1 MEPFWKAAALA
12 LIAGV
17 LSLTLKNQDKEYGLL
32 LSIAACLMVTA
43 ITVTY
48 LKPVYAFLKE
58 LETLGDLRGDMLAI
72 LIKALGVGPESRGFV
87 IILVWIV
94 RIRMQSEIASMI
106 CTDAGNA
113 SLTKAIQL
121 LGGAVILYL
130 SVPMFSALMDLI
142 QKIVGEL

>member
-1 MEPFWKAAALA
+1 MEPFWKAATLA

-17 LSLTLKNQDKEYGLL
+17 LSLTLKNQDKEYAVL

-48 LKPVYAFLKE
+48 LNPVFAFLKE

-72 LIKALGVGPESRGFV
+72 LVKALGVG
-87 IILVWIV
+87 LA
-94 RIRMQSEIASMI
+94 SEIASMI

-113 SLTKAIQL
+113 SLTKAIQF

>member
-17 LSLTLKNQDKEYGLL
+17 LSLTLKNQDKEYAIL

-48 LKPVYAFLKE
+48 LNPVFAFLKE

-72 LIKALGVGPESRGFV
+72 LIKALGVG
-87 IILVWIV
+87 LA
-94 RIRMQSEIASMI
+94 SEIASMI

>member
-1 MEPFWKAAALA
+1 MEPFWKAATLA

-17 LSLTLKNQDKEYGLL
+17 LSLTLKNQDKEYAVL

-72 LIKALGVGPESRGFV
+72 LIKALGVG
-87 IILVWIV
+87 LA
-94 RIRMQSEIASMI
+94 SEIASMI

>member
-1 MEPFWKAAALA
+1 MEPFWKAAALV

-17 LSLTLKNQDKEYGLL
+17 LSLTLKDQNKEYALF

-48 LKPVYAFLKE
+48 LKPVFGFLKE
-58 LETLGDLRGDMLAI
+58 LESLGDLRGDMLSI
-72 LIKALGVGPESRGFV
+72 LIKALGVG
-87 IILVWIV
+87 LA
-94 RIRMQSEIASMI
+94 SEIASMI

-130 SVPMFSALMDLI
+130 SVPMFSAMMDLI
-142 QKIVGEL
+142 QKIVGAL

>member
-1 MEPFWKAAALA
+1 MEPFWKAVALV
-12 LIAGV
+12 LIACV
-17 LSLTLKNQDKEYGLL
+17 LALTLKNQDKEYALL

-43 ITVTY
+43 ITITY
-48 LKPVYAFLKE
+48 LKPVFAFLKE

-72 LIKALGVGPESRGFV
+72 LIKALGVG
-87 IILVWIV
+87 LA
-94 RIRMQSEIASMI
+94 SEIASMI

-130 SVPMFSALMDLI
+130 SVPLFSALMDLI
-142 QKIVGEL
+142 HKIVGEL

>member
-17 LSLTLKNQDKEYGLL
+17 LSLTLKDQDKEYAVL

-72 LIKALGVGPESRGFV
+72 LIKALGVG
-87 IILVWIV
+87 LA
-94 RIRMQSEIASMI
+94 SEIASMI

>member
-17 LSLTLKNQDKEYGLL
+17 LSLTLKNQDKEYGIL

-72 LIKALGVGPESRGFV
+72 LIKALGVG
-87 IILVWIV
+87 LA
-94 RIRMQSEIASMI
+94 SEIASMI
-106 CTDAGNA
+106 CADAGNA

>member
-12 LIAGV
+12 LIAAV
-17 LSLTLKNQDKEYGLL
+17 LGMALNNQDKQFALV

-48 LKPVYAFLKE
+48 LKPVFAFLKE
-58 LETLGDLRGDMLAI
+58 LEALGDLQGDMLSI
-72 LIKALGVGPESRGFV
+72 LIRALGVG
-87 IILVWIV
+87 LTA
-94 RIRMQSEIASMI
+94 EIASMI

-130 SVPMFSALMDLI
+130 SVPMFSALMDMI
-142 QKIVGEL
+142 RKIVGEL

>member
-1 MEPFWKAAALA
+1 MVPFWKAAALA

-72 LIKALGVGPESRGFV
+72 LIKALGVG
-87 IILVWIV
+87 LA
-94 RIRMQSEIASMI
+94 SEIASMI

>member
-1 MEPFWKAAALA
+1 MEPFWKAVALV

-17 LSLTLKNQDKEYGLL
+17 LSLTLKNQDKEYAVL

-48 LKPVYAFLKE
+48 LNPVFAFLKE

-72 LIKALGVGPESRGFV
+72 LIKALGVG
-87 IILVWIV
+87 LA
-94 RIRMQSEIASMI
+94 SEIAAMI

>member
-32 LSIAACLMVTA
+32 LSMAACLMVTA

-72 LIKALGVGPESRGFV
+72 LIKALGVG
-87 IILVWIV
+87 LA
-94 RIRMQSEIASMI
+94 SEIASMI

>member
-17 LSLTLKNQDKEYGLL
+17 LSLTLKNQDKEYGIL

-72 LIKALGVGPESRGFV
+72 LIKALGVG
-87 IILVWIV
+87 LA
-94 RIRMQSEIASMI
+94 SEIASMI

>member
-12 LIAGV
+12 LIAAV
-17 LSLTLKNQDKEYGLL
+17 LSLTLKNQDKEYALL
-32 LSIAACLMVTA
+32 LSVAACLMVTA

-48 LKPVYAFLKE
+48 LKPVFAFLKE
-58 LETLGDLRGDMLAI
+58 LETLGDLRGDMLAN
-72 LIKALGVGPESRGFV
+72 LIKALGVG
-87 IILVWIV
+87 LA
-94 RIRMQSEIASMI
+94 SEIASMI

-130 SVPMFSALMDLI
+130 SIPMFSTLIDLI

>member
-12 LIAGV
+12 LVAGV
-17 LSLTLKNQDKEYGLL
+17 LSLTLKNQDKEYALL
-32 LSIAACLMVTA
+32 LSIAACLIVTA

-48 LKPVYAFLKE
+48 LKPVFTLLKE
-58 LETLGDLRGDMLAI
+58 LEALGDLRGDMLAI
-72 LIKALGVGPESRGFV
+72 LIKALGVG
-87 IILVWIV
+87 LA
-94 RIRMQSEIASMI
+94 SEIASMI
-106 CTDAGNA
+106 CADAGNA

>member
-1 MEPFWKAAALA
+1 MEPFWKAATLA

-17 LSLTLKNQDKEYGLL
+17 LSLTLKNQDKEYAVL

-48 LKPVYAFLKE
+48 LNPVFAFLKE

-72 LIKALGVGPESRGFV
+72 LIKALGVG
-87 IILVWIV
+87 LA
-94 RIRMQSEIASMI
+94 SEIASMI

-113 SLTKAIQL
+113 SLTKAIQF

>member
-1 MEPFWKAAALA
+1 MEPFWKAATLA

-17 LSLTLKNQDKEYGLL
+17 LSLTLKNQDKEYALL
-32 LSIAACLMVTA
+32 LSITACLMVTA

-48 LKPVYAFLKE
+48 LKPVFAFLKE

-72 LIKALGVGPESRGFV
+72 LLKALGVG
-87 IILVWIV
+87 LA
-94 RIRMQSEIASMI
+94 SEIASMI

-130 SVPMFSALMDLI
+130 SAPMFSALMDLI

>member
-1 MEPFWKAAALA
+1 MDPFWKAAALA

-72 LIKALGVGPESRGFV
+72 LIKALGVG
-87 IILVWIV
+87 LA
-94 RIRMQSEIASMI
+94 SEIASMI

>member
-32 LSIAACLMVTA
+32 LSIAAFLMVTA

-72 LIKALGVGPESRGFV
+72 LIKALGVG
-87 IILVWIV
+87 LA
-94 RIRMQSEIASMI
+94 SEIASMI

>member
-17 LSLTLKNQDKEYGLL
+17 LSLTLKNQDKEYRLL

-72 LIKALGVGPESRGFV
+72 LIKALGVG
-87 IILVWIV
+87 LA
-94 RIRMQSEIASMI
+94 SEIASMI

>member
-1 MEPFWKAAALA
+1 MEPFWKDAALA

-72 LIKALGVGPESRGFV
+72 LIKALGVG
-87 IILVWIV
+87 LA
-94 RIRMQSEIASMI
+94 SEIASMI

>member
-1 MEPFWKAAALA
+1 MEPFWKAATLA

-17 LSLTLKNQDKEYGLL
+17 LSLTLKNQDKEYAVL

-48 LKPVYAFLKE
+48 LNPVFAFLKE

-72 LIKALGVGPESRGFV
+72 LIKALGVG
-87 IILVWIV
+87 LA
-94 RIRMQSEIASMI
+94 SEIASMI

>member
-1 MEPFWKAAALA
+1 MEPFWKAATLA

-17 LSLTLKNQDKEYGLL
+17 LSLTLKNQDKEYAVLL
-32 LSIAACLMVTA
+32 CIAACLMVTA

-48 LKPVYAFLKE
+48 LNPVFAFLKE

-72 LIKALGVGPESRGFV
+72 LIKALGVG
-87 IILVWIV
+87 LA
-94 RIRMQSEIASMI
+94 SEIASMI

>member
-17 LSLTLKNQDKEYGLL
+17 LSLTLKNQDKEYAVL

-48 LKPVYAFLKE
+48 LNPVFAFLKE

-72 LIKALGVGPESRGFV
+72 LIKALGVG
-87 IILVWIV
+87 LA
-94 RIRMQSEIASMI
+94 SEIASMI
-106 CTDAGNA
+106 CADAGNA

>member
-1 MEPFWKAAALA
+1 MELFWKAAALA

-17 LSLTLKNQDKEYGLL
+17 LSLTLKKQDKEYSLL
-32 LSIAACLMVTA
+32 VSIAACLMVTA

-48 LKPVYAFLKE
+48 LNPVFSFLKK
-58 LETLGDLRGDMLAI
+58 LETLGDLRADMLSI
-72 LIKALGVGPESRGFV
+72 LIKALGVA
-87 IILVWIV
+87 LA
-94 RIRMQSEIASMI
+94 SEIASMI

-121 LGGAVILYL
+121 LGGAAILYL
-130 SVPMFSALMDLI
+130 SVPMFSALLDLI

>member
-1 MEPFWKAAALA
+1 MELFWKAAALA

-17 LSLTLKNQDKEYGLL
+17 LSLTLKKQDKEYSLL
-32 LSIAACLMVTA
+32 VSIAACLMVTA

-48 LKPVYAFLKE
+48 LNPVFSFLKK
-58 LETLGDLRGDMLAI
+58 LETLGDLRADMLSI
-72 LIKALGVGPESRGFV
+72 LIKALGVA
-87 IILVWIV
+87 LA
-94 RIRMQSEIASMI
+94 SEIASMI

-121 LGGAVILYL
+121 LGGAVILCL
-130 SVPMFSALMDLI
+130 SVPMFSALLDLI

>member
-72 LIKALGVGPESRGFV
+72 LIKALGVG
-87 IILVWIV
+87 LA
-94 RIRMQSEIASMI
+94 SEIASMI

-130 SVPMFSALMDLI
+130 SVPMFSALMELI

>member
-1 MEPFWKAAALA
+1 MELFWKAAALA

-17 LSLTLKNQDKEYGLL
+17 LSLTLKKQDKEYSLL
-32 LSIAACLMVTA
+32 VSIAACLMVTA

-48 LKPVYAFLKE
+48 LNPVFSFLKK
-58 LETLGDLRGDMLAI
+58 LETLGDLRADMLSI
-72 LIKALGVGPESRGFV
+72 LIKAHGVA
-87 IILVWIV
+87 LA
-94 RIRMQSEIASMI
+94 SEIASMI

-113 SLTKAIQL
+113 SLSKAIQL

-130 SVPMFSALMDLI
+130 SVPMFSTLMDLI

>member
-17 LSLTLKNQDKEYGLL
+17 LSLTLKNQDQESGLL

-72 LIKALGVGPESRGFV
+72 LIKALGVG
-87 IILVWIV
+87 LA
-94 RIRMQSEIASMI
+94 SEIASMI

>member
-58 LETLGDLRGDMLAI
+58 LETLGDLRGEMLAI
-72 LIKALGVGPESRGFV
+72 LIKALGVG
-87 IILVWIV
+87 LA
-94 RIRMQSEIASMI
+94 SEIASMI

>member
-1 MEPFWKAAALA
+1 MELFWKAAALA

-17 LSLTLKNQDKEYGLL
+17 LSLTLKKQDKEYSLL
-32 LSIAACLMVTA
+32 VSIAACLMVTA

-48 LKPVYAFLKE
+48 LNPVFSFLKK
-58 LETLGDLRGDMLAI
+58 LETLGDLRADMLSI
-72 LIKALGVGPESRGFV
+72 LIKALGVA
-87 IILVWIV
+87 LA
-94 RIRMQSEIASMI
+94 SEIASMI

-130 SVPMFSALMDLI
+130 SVPMFSALLDLI
-142 QKIVGEL
+142 QKIVGVL

>member
-17 LSLTLKNQDKEYGLL
+17 LSLTLKNQDKEYAVL

-48 LKPVYAFLKE
+48 LNPVFAFLKE

-72 LIKALGVGPESRGFV
+72 LIKALGVG
-87 IILVWIV
+87 LA
-94 RIRMQSEIASMI
+94 SEIASMI

>member
-1 MEPFWKAAALA
+1 
-12 LIAGV
+12 
-17 LSLTLKNQDKEYGLL
+17 
-32 LSIAACLMVTA
+32 
-43 ITVTY
+43 
-48 LKPVYAFLKE
+48 
-58 LETLGDLRGDMLAI
+58 
-72 LIKALGVGPESRGFV
+72 
-87 IILVWIV
+87 
-94 RIRMQSEIASMI
+94 MI

>member
-32 LSIAACLMVTA
+32 LSIAASLMVAA

-72 LIKALGVGPESRGFV
+72 LIKALGVG
-87 IILVWIV
+87 LA
-94 RIRMQSEIASMI
+94 SEIASMI

>member
-32 LSIAACLMVTA
+32 LSIAACMMVTA

-72 LIKALGVGPESRGFV
+72 LIKALGVG
-87 IILVWIV
+87 LA
-94 RIRMQSEIASMI
+94 SEIASMI

>member
-17 LSLTLKNQDKEYGLL
+17 LSLTLKDQDKEYAVL

-48 LKPVYAFLKE
+48 LNPVFAFLKE

-72 LIKALGVGPESRGFV
+72 LIKALGVG
-87 IILVWIV
+87 LA
-94 RIRMQSEIASMI
+94 SEIAAMI

-113 SLTKAIQL
+113 SLTKTIQL

>member
-1 MEPFWKAAALA
+1 MEPFWKAATLA

-17 LSLTLKNQDKEYGLL
+17 LSLTLKDQDKEYAVL

-48 LKPVYAFLKE
+48 LNPVFAFLKE

-72 LIKALGVGPESRGFV
+72 LIKALGVG
-87 IILVWIV
+87 LA
-94 RIRMQSEIASMI
+94 SEIASMI

>member
-17 LSLTLKNQDKEYGLL
+17 LSLTLNNQDKEYGLL

-72 LIKALGVGPESRGFV
+72 LIKALGVG
-87 IILVWIV
+87 LA
-94 RIRMQSEIASMI
+94 SEIASMI